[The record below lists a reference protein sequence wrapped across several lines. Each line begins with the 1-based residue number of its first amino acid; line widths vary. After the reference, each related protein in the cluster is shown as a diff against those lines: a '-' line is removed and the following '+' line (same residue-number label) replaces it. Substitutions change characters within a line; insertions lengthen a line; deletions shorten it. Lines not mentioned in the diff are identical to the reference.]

1 MSAIRAA
8 LSVYDDAAL
17 EALANRGLLRR
28 AAKDVEGGK
37 VEIDEELPDAVSII
51 ADGERVEMDA
61 SGPRT
66 ARCTCPATTVCRHRL
81 AAVLL
86 LRLSQDAEAGEV
98 GFSQPI
104 EPPAVIDPL
113 AEILAIDAKALT
125 KWAGRAS
132 VRAALDLI
140 DDAVPEIERDG
151 AVLRVRL
158 GTGWPLVLILAGQ
171 GLDGI
176 VSKVAPSRMRA
187 LHAAAVLAV
196 WRDQG
201 RDVEGLFDEASAGS
215 VVELPD
221 LTFLATVK
229 STLETAVSTAIAQ
242 APELLE
248 EQLFLLS
255 VSSRADDIP
264 ALSRRLRQLS
274 GSIRARRSR
283 DFTIAPA
290 EMLSEIA
297 SAYALADALATC
309 GDGVAAA
316 PLRGAARQGYMP
328 VGQLGLVGLAARQW
342 ETRGGARGIT
352 GYFYAHELKRA
363 VTVGLARVGQY
374 DRLFDPA
381 SAFHDEALWRAGPL
395 RELIGARLD
404 LQGARLS
411 PEGRLSQ
418 AQETVGWKTSW
429 LGETAEIRGWS
440 IAFDDW
446 QTLQQ
451 RMRDRFATRLT
462 GRREGPA
469 LVALL
474 PAAQLSPW
482 FDGVGQRTIL
492 PLQDVQG
499 RTLALQIPHSTASA
513 GTASR
518 LEAIATAARI
528 EVAFVEIV
536 PASDGFLPMPLSLAI
551 SRTPDAALQL
561 VLLDPRLA
569 SAQTTETDAVGGGMA
584 EGSGPQANQSSSTA
598 LLPFTPVGLLASE
611 IQDALLA
618 RCELG
623 LAALSAD
630 AVKLFAHYA
639 ARARNMGLGIL
650 AGGCHATATA
660 DPASAARSALRLAHL
675 NDRVASIHRRLPLL

>member
-1 MSAIRAA
+1 MSAVRAA
-8 LSVYDDAAL
+8 LSVYDDATL

-28 AAKDVEGGK
+28 AAKDVEAGK
-37 VEIDEELPDAVSII
+37 VEIDEEFPDSIAVI

-61 SGPRT
+61 GGPRT
-66 ARCTCPATTVCRHRL
+66 ARCSCPATTVCRHRL

-86 LRLSQDAEAGEV
+86 LRQDAEARAAG
-98 GFSQPI
+98 GSQPI
-104 EPPAVIDPL
+104 EPHAVIDPL
-113 AEILAIDAKALT
+113 ADVLALDAKALT
-125 KWAGRAS
+125 KWAGRAN

-140 DDAVPEIERDG
+140 ADAALEIERDG

-158 GTGWPLVLILAGQ
+158 GTGWPPVLILAGQ

-187 LHAAAVLAV
+187 LHTAAVLAV

-201 RDVEGLFDEASAGS
+201 RDVEDLVDEASAGP
-215 VVELPD
+215 VAELPD
-221 LTFLATVK
+221 PTFLATVK

-248 EQLFLLS
+248 EQLFLFS
-255 VSSRADDIP
+255 ISSRADDIP

-274 GSIRARRSR
+274 GSVRARRSR

-290 EMLSEIA
+290 EMLSEMA

-309 GDGVAAA
+309 GDGMMAA
-316 PLRGAARQGYMP
+316 PLRGAARQGYAP

-363 VTVGLARVGQY
+363 VTVSLARVGQH

-418 AQETVGWKTSW
+418 AQETVGWKTAW

-440 IAFDDW
+440 ITFDDW
-446 QTLQQ
+446 QTLQE
-451 RMRDRFATRLT
+451 RMQDRFATRLT
-462 GRREGPA
+462 GRRREGPA

-499 RTLALQIPHSTASA
+499 RTLALQIPHSTANA

-518 LEAIATAARI
+518 LKAVAAAARI
-528 EVAFVEIV
+528 EVAFVEV
-536 PASDGFLPMPLSLAI
+536 LPASDGFLPMPLSLAI
-551 SRTPDAALQL
+551 RPTPDAALQL

-569 SAQTTETDAVGGGMA
+569 SAQTTETDAAGGGTA
-584 EGSGPQANQSSSTA
+584 EGSDSQADQEGSTA
-598 LLPFTPVGLLASE
+598 PLPVTPVGLLASE
-611 IQDALLA
+611 IQDALLT

-623 LAALSAD
+623 LAVLSAD
-630 AVKLFAHYA
+630 AAKLFAHYA

-650 AGGCHATATA
+650 AGACHATATA
-660 DPASAARSALRLAHL
+660 DPASAARSVLRLAHL
-675 NDRVASIHRRLPLL
+675 NDRVASMHRRLPLL